1 VKLSELVGVRPLGL
15 RIVVGGGEVGDLP
28 VTAAYITDLPDPSR
42 FLVPGIVVLTSG
54 LWVDRPDGVERFVG
68 ALVAAG
74 ATALVLGT
82 VEIGEIP
89 ADVVEVCRREGLV
102 LATVPDDV
110 SFGAVVQTVVEA
122 VAEPVPVEAPGAE
135 LADRVR
141 RTVGDGGV
149 AEALSA
155 VHEAFGVDA
164 WVVDDVGALLA
175 ASGTIAPELV
185 ARSWSRDPGPEFT
198 THPLGS
204 GRAALVVH
212 RAAADLGP
220 AAGRVLESLAA
231 ALRPELR
238 FARRSRAARWDRVS
252 SLLSAAVEES
262 VPPGEISALLRLIGL
277 DPQHPLRV
285 LLARTDDATFPAEA
299 LAEVLARLCAGPGV
313 RVAVCVHDG
322 VAAAVLSESPETPPL
337 TERVAGGLPEPMD
350 LLGRR
355 TVVLATSD
363 PVPGVGRLGSAHA
376 VAAERLEEFS
386 AAPTDD
392 PLVVV
397 DSSASS
403 DHRSLLRMLSGP
415 TRESFADSVL
425 GELDEYDRRHGAD
438 LVATVQTFLEQ
449 GSSWQEAARVLHIHP
464 NTLRYRIA
472 RIEDLTHRDLG
483 SMQDRV
489 DLFLALEC
497 RGSIR
502 DEG

>member
-1 VKLSELVGVRPLGL
+1 MKLADLVGVRPLGL
-15 RIVVGGGEVGDLP
+15 RIVVGGGDVGDLP

-42 FLVPGIVVLTSG
+42 FLAPGIVVLTSG

-89 ADVVEVCRREGLV
+89 VDVIEVCRREGLV
-102 LATVPDDV
+102 LASVPDDV
-110 SFGAVVQTVVEA
+110 SFGAVVQAVVEA
-122 VAEPVPVEAPGAE
+122 VAEPVPVEAPGVQ

-141 RTVGDGGV
+141 QTVGDGRL
-149 AEALSA
+149 AEAMAL
-155 VHEAFGVDA
+155 VHQEFGVDG
-164 WVVDDVGALLA
+164 WVVDDVGSLVA
-175 ASGTIAPELV
+175 ATGGVRPELI
-185 ARSWSRDPGPEFT
+185 ARSWSRESAEEFT
-198 THPLGS
+198 THPLGA
-204 GRAALVVH
+204 GRAGLVVH
-212 RAAADLGP
+212 RAGGDLGP
-220 AAGRVLESLAA
+220 AAARVLEALAA

-238 FARRSRAARWDRVS
+238 FVRRSRAARWDRVS
-252 SLLSAAVEES
+252 ALLSAAVEES
-262 VPPGEISALLRLIGL
+262 LPPGEISALLRLVGL
-277 DPQHPLRV
+277 DPQHQLRV
-285 LLARTDDATFPAEA
+285 LLARTDDDAFPTEA
-299 LAEVLARLCAGPGV
+299 LAEVLGRWCAGPGV

-322 VAAAVLSESPETPPL
+322 LAAAVLSESPEAPAL
-337 TERVAGGLPEPMD
+337 TDRLAGGLPEPLD
-350 LLGRR
+350 LLGPR

-376 VAAERLEEFS
+376 VAAERLGEFTG
-386 AAPTDD
+386 PTGGE
-392 PLVVV
+392 PFVVV

-403 DHRSLLRMLSGP
+403 DHRSLLRMLPVP
-415 TRESFADSVL
+415 TQQSFADSVL
-425 GELDEYDRRHGAD
+425 AELDEYDRRHGAD

-449 GSSWQEAARVLHIHP
+449 SSSWQEAARALHIHP

-483 SMQDRV
+483 SMRDRV